1 MPIRRQ
7 CTLPKSVEEKRGRER
22 LRRERDTMRPQ
33 NICRLAT
40 LIMQFPL
47 IFSSTPNAREAQRER
62 EREETKQSVRE
73 TAILGKKE
81 RKQSSTTENKEKIK
95 ETQMIDRP
103 RALS

>member
-1 MPIRRQ
+1 MP
-7 CTLPKSVEEKRGRER
+7 EKR
-22 LRRERDTMRPQ
+22 
-33 NICRLAT
+33 
-40 LIMQFPL
+40 
-47 IFSSTPNAREAQRER
+47 RER
-62 EREETKQSVRE
+62 EREETKQQSGVRK